1 MKKRGNEF
9 TTGLMLG
16 FVICFILFILFS
28 FTVRVR
34 AAVPTDVLKA
44 IEENER
50 TELTEA
56 EVDMLAHLVRAE
68 AGNQS
73 FLGKQLVVDVV
84 LNRMRSGEFANTV
97 EGVIYEPNQFSCS
110 GYFMKKKPSQEDYEA
125 VYAEIEHRQNREV
138 FYFRTEHYGSG
149 TPLFPEDDHYFSG
162 L

>member
-1 MKKRGNEF
+1 MRRKNEF
-9 TTGLMLG
+9 LTGVAIGLITCLI
-16 FVICFILFILFS
+16 VAVLSAIK
-28 FTVRVR
+28 VN
-34 AAVPTDVLKA
+34 AAIPTDVEQA
-44 IEENER
+44 IQENEI
-50 TELTEA
+50 TEVTEA
-56 EVDMLAHLVRAE
+56 EIEMLACLVAAE

-84 LNRMRSGEFANTV
+84 LNRMRSDEFANTV